1 MKNIN
6 FDSVAALSNRL
17 SDVCR
22 DTINLVTACGENG
35 LLSKQVIFGD
45 INESGAG
52 FSVSS
57 NDPAICAANKFA
69 ESIRAVDGYAS
80 IFTMNE
86 TVIRSR
92 ALTLWAIACS
102 VAEGQGFHYE
112 IDQVFRGVDATRC
125 DRILTLNYE
134 DIVETA
140 RMLAQHL
147 VFPFGFDVDTRNE
160 ALSIEGAPVLN
171 VIKLHGAIDYLA
183 KVNTTIAIML
193 ESVTSQSFVSHVR
206 VNFTHPA
213 ERAETPVTAHGAADG
228 KSLNAVIETEPTPEQ
243 LAKLKSLIEGAEP
256 IRGEQGTDVKVIDG
270 YMSDAVLDKV
280 AKRVQVRLSPS
291 AAEGVG
297 LDTIEPKE
305 IFQQIEEATGLVFGY
320 DNTVSNVVESLTKQ
334 ACNKVWLDLHKITML
349 RPVVKNFPIIS
360 KHSTVQARR
369 QIEKC
374 LEALITKFN

>member
-45 INESGAG
+45 VNESGAG

-92 ALTLWAIACS
+92 ALTLWAIACA
-102 VAEGQGFHYE
+102 VTEGQGFHYE
-112 IDQVFRGVDATRC
+112 VDQVFRGVDATRC
-125 DRILTLNYE
+125 DRILTLNYD

-140 RMLAQHL
+140 RMLAQRL
-147 VFPFGFDVDTRNE
+147 VIPFGFDVDTRNE

-193 ESVTSQSFVSHVR
+193 ESVTSQSFVQYVR
-206 VNFTHPA
+206 VNFSHPA
-213 ERAETPVTAHGAADG
+213 ERAETPTTAHGCADG
-228 KSLNAVIETEPTPEQ
+228 KSLNAVIEEE
-243 LAKLKSLIEGAEP
+243 LIHD
-256 IRGEQGTDVKVIDG
+256 EQGADG
-270 YMSDAVLDKV
+270 IHIEADTNIK
-280 AKRVQVRLSPS
+280 AKRVQVRLNPNAS
-291 AAEGVG
+291 EE
-297 LDTIEPKE
+297 TIRTEPKE
-305 IFQQIEEATGLVFGY
+305 IIQQIEAATGLVFGY
-320 DNTVSNVVESLTKQ
+320 DKTISDVVETLTKQ

-349 RPVVKNFPIIS
+349 RPIVKNFPIIS